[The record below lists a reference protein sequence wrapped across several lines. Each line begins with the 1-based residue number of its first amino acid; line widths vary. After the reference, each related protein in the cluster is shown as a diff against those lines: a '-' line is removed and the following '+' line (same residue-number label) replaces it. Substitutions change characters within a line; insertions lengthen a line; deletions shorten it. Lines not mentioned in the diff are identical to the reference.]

1 MNFCPHCGYSNHE
14 RAGGCLRCGRA
25 LSLSQP
31 ALPPPLPGGTE
42 APIRP
47 AILWLIFACGAL
59 VLIVVAGWM
68 ERAGTARV
76 QTRLAAEMAAL
87 EQAHEEEVAGAEAAE
102 QERIAAEAAAHRRR
116 LGDQRLLSGTAA
128 RERRAQEWR
137 RRLAHEPGLAASAME
152 KTLLRMEQLGR
163 DPALGAQS
171 ALEEVARLASP
182 PGSRV
187 EVASAADRF
196 VVRVAFKMSA
206 VTEHEA
212 GAVTK
217 HDSTASMRREI
228 EELSARLI
236 KELFDYCGSRGIERL
251 SVSCNH
257 TVLQSSVPHAATPEE
272 EKYLRDRGGLVMSC
286 LYRVSVSGPQAGL
299 VRNWREVSVSEV
311 IHRMRVEHDGLKTLN
326 IRGWSTGG
334 RQRDADMPLEF

>member
-1 MNFCPHCGYSNHE
+1 MNFCPHCGYSNPE

-25 LSLSQP
+25 LSLRQP
-31 ALPPPLPGGTE
+31 AVPPPLPGGTE

-47 AILWLIFACGAL
+47 AILWLIFGCSAL

-76 QTRLAAEMAAL
+76 QARLAAEMAAL

-116 LGDQRLLSGTAA
+116 LSDQRLLSGMAA

-187 EVASAADRF
+187 EVTSAADRF

-206 VTEHEA
+206 VTEQET

-217 HDSTASMRREI
+217 HRSTAAMQREI

-257 TVLQSSVPHAATPEE
+257 AV
-272 EKYLRDRGGLVMSC
+272 RRGLVPEGATEAERRHLLGQAGVVMAS
-286 LYRVSVSGPQAGL
+286 LYRVSVGGPQAATVGS
-299 VRNWREVSVSEV
+299 WREISTSEV
-311 IHRMRVEHDGLKTLN
+311 MRLMRVEQNGLKNLS
-326 IRGWSTGG
+326 IEGWSSGG
-334 RQRDADMPLEF
+334 RQRDPDMPLEF